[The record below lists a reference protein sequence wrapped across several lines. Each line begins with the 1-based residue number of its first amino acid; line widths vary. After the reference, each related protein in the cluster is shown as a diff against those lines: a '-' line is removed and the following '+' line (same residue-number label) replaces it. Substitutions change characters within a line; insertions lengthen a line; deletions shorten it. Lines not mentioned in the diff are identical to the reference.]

1 MLLEEKKAWKRLDM
15 KSRRKIKIAHYEDGQ
30 RMEDMLGKEDNG
42 KLKTWTER
50 SREDSRSEETWNMC
64 KVI

>member
-1 MLLEEKKAWKRLDM
+1 
-15 KSRRKIKIAHYEDGQ
+15 
-30 RMEDMLGKEDNG
+30 MEDMLGKEDNG